1 MFVVVMENHGYSQVW
16 NTKATP
22 YTTSLANRYA
32 RAANYYAIT
41 HPSLPNYLDMYGG
54 SNYSI
59 KDDCSPSSS
68 CHIGARHLAD
78 NLEAAGKTWKFYQES
93 MPAPC
98 TLTPS
103 GGYAPK
109 HNPVVYFDNVRLNA
123 ARCKSHVVNYAA
135 LASDLRS
142 AATTPTFAFITPNQC
157 NSTHDCSVATG
168 DTWLSR
174 NLPAILASP
183 ACTTQSCLLILTWD
197 EDDSSQ
203 SNHILTVF
211 AGSAARTGS
220 VSNARYDHFSLLRT
234 VEAVLGVPT
243 QTNRDAAAAVMSD
256 MLK

>member
-1 MFVVVMENHGYSQVW
+1 MENHAESQVW
-16 NTKATP
+16 GTPGTP
-22 YTTSLANRYA
+22 YTTAFAQANA
-32 RAANYYAIT
+32 RAADYYAIT
-41 HPSLPNYLDMYGG
+41 HPSLPNYLDLYAGSSYGITA
-54 SNYSI
+54 N
-59 KDDCSPSSS
+59 CNPSSS
-68 CHIGARHLAD
+68 CHINARNLAD
-78 NLEAAGKTWKFYQES
+78 NLEAAGLSWKGYFES

-98 TLTPS
+98 YTSDS
-103 GGYAPK
+103 GAYVAH
-109 HNPVVYFDNVRLNA
+109 HNPFIYFDDIRTNAVRCA
-123 ARCKSHVVNYAA
+123 AHVVNYAA

-203 SNHILTVF
+203 GNHILTVF